1 MYWPDSGDS
10 FSTGIP
16 RPATEHSFSS
26 NEHDK
31 YTVGWICALPIE
43 MAVAVGMLDK
53 RHNNLP
59 QNPHDHNNYTLGQM
73 GPHNVAIACLPA
85 GVSGV
90 TSAARVA
97 SQMRSTFTSLR
108 FGLMVGIGGGVPSEE
123 NDIRLGDVVV
133 SQPADTSGGVIQY
146 DFGKTIQEG
155 RFKRTGSLNKPPD
168 VLLNAVASLR
178 ARHIIDEPALSGYIA
193 EMRLKYP
200 RLRKAST
207 YPGIEQD
214 QFFEASYNHPVNKAS
229 CVQCDDDRLV
239 RRIEREDQNPVIH
252 YGLIASGNQVMRDG
266 QTRERLRREMNVLCF
281 EREAAGLMD
290 DFPCLVVRGICD
302 YADSHTNEL
311 WQPYAATAAAA
322 YAKELLNTVSGSE
335 VVGTR
340 RVGEM
345 ASHTGEG

>member
-1 MYWPDSGDS
+1 MGISISSQSFPSPLTLKRSDIMYWPDSGDS

-123 NDIRLGDVVV
+123 NDIRLGDVVI

-146 DFGKTIQEG
+146 DFGKTI
-155 RFKRTGSLNKPPD
+155 
-168 VLLNAVASLR
+168 
-178 ARHIIDEPALSGYIA
+178 
-193 EMRLKYP
+193 
-200 RLRKAST
+200 
-207 YPGIEQD
+207 
-214 QFFEASYNHPVNKAS
+214 
-229 CVQCDDDRLV
+229 
-239 RRIEREDQNPVIH
+239 
-252 YGLIASGNQVMRDG
+252 
-266 QTRERLRREMNVLCF
+266 
-281 EREAAGLMD
+281 
-290 DFPCLVVRGICD
+290 
-302 YADSHTNEL
+302 
-311 WQPYAATAAAA
+311 
-322 YAKELLNTVSGSE
+322 
-335 VVGTR
+335 
-340 RVGEM
+340 
-345 ASHTGEG
+345 